1 MVHKQVPHHLTP
13 SLFQHTTTVIFS
25 NGSQHVYMC
34 ECENAKWE
42 KTGVERERWRQNK
55 QEKELDRKAES
66 SYSSYFL
73 CTSFVVSM
81 RNRCSQ
87 LDTVHQ
93 PSLFAISSPSTA
105 NCLNAQT
112 QSQGLTINTRTCE
125 GTSMHRCAQANE
137 SSTISTIHITP
148 AETWK
153 KENSQMRSLP
163 EWDVN
168 CLS

>member
-13 SLFQHTTTVIFS
+13 SLFQHTTTVISS
-25 NGSQHVYMC
+25 NGSQHVSMC
-34 ECENAKWE
+34 ECENAKQE
-42 KTGVERERWRQNK
+42 RTGEESERWRQNK
-55 QEKELDRKAES
+55 KEKELDRKAES

-73 CTSFVVSM
+73 YTSFVVST

-93 PSLFAISSPSTA
+93 PSLLAISSPSTA

-112 QSQGLTINTRTCE
+112 QSQGLTINTRTCG

-137 SSTISTIHITP
+137 NSTISTIHITP
-148 AETWK
+148 VE
-153 KENSQMRSLP
+153 M
-163 EWDVN
+163 
-168 CLS
+168 

>member
-25 NGSQHVYMC
+25 NGSACLQC

-148 AETWK
+148 AET
-153 KENSQMRSLP
+153 
-163 EWDVN
+163 
-168 CLS
+168 